1 MKVIQGGIQRDY
13 SLEGASLPAGKYP
26 LQVEKKG
33 YKPITIEVARMVR
46 EVFLQQNAYDPVDTY
61 CDMGKQS
68 AMLTAIRKY
77 SEYAYAAQA
86 AGVLLPQIIAVK
98 SKGELPQIKF
108 IRDYKT
114 ALEKIMT
121 AMEAEFAAMRA
132 G

>member
-1 MKVIQGGIQRDY
+1 MNLIWGSSPLDFTEMIWGRRT
-13 SLEGASLPAGKYP
+13 PAAWAA
-26 LQVEKKG
+26 E
-33 YKPITIEVARMVR
+33 A
-46 EVFLQQNAYDPVDTY
+46 
-61 CDMGKQS
+61 
-68 AMLTAIRKY
+68 Y

-86 AGVLLPQIIAVK
+86 AGVLLPQILAVK

-108 IRDYKT
+108 IKDYQP